1 MKSFKRVWLLFIAS
15 LLGSCTSY
23 YPVPVYT
30 PQTKTTGDTVTI
42 AEPTANDN
50 GKDANIKPRTLVAIG
65 DVLLAAKTYKV
76 YADAYLAKS
85 EDIKIEISNYSEL
98 GFLGGV
104 GTLIAGLTGSPD
116 GAAAG
121 ALVSTS
127 SSIPAERYSLLVQSA
142 NYEKAS
148 DTMHCMYRAIA
159 VENKKENLPVV
170 DFLNDM
176 AYQVH
181 RQLRKAQNSVSLVD
195 VDLAKVKQAVE
206 KEKKTAAEAANA
218 LSKRQSLVAL
228 DESESVLLRK
238 DYEAKLELCLS
249 QF

>member
-1 MKSFKRVWLLFIAS
+1 MKSFKRVWMLFFVS

-30 PQTKTTGDTVTI
+30 PQTTETPAVTVSLSNMPGNT
-42 AEPTANDN
+42 P
-50 GKDANIKPRTLVAIG
+50 PRTLVAIG
-65 DVLLAAKTYKV
+65 AQLKAAPTYKV
-76 YADAYLAKS
+76 YADAYLAKA
-85 EDIKIEISNYSEL
+85 EEIKIEMSNYSDL

-127 SSIPAERYSLLVQSA
+127 SSIPAERYNLLVQSA

-159 VENKKENLPVV
+159 VEDKIENLPALA
-170 DFLNDM
+170 FLNDM

-206 KEKKTAAEAANA
+206 KERGTAAAAA
-218 LSKRQSLVAL
+218 PSLSKRNSLVTLSTA
-228 DESESVLLRK
+228 ESDLIIK